1 MGRYT
6 QGCCYLVHF
15 TLFFRA
21 LRHRNFR
28 LYFSGQLVSL
38 VGTWMQQVA
47 MGWLVYRLTGS
58 VFLLGVVGFSSQ
70 IPILLFAPFGGVFSD
85 RFNRHRLLILTQAL
99 AMLQAFALAA
109 LTLAHLVQ
117 VWHLI
122 VMAALLGLINAVD
135 APARQSL
142 VVFLVEKREDM
153 ANAIALNSL
162 VMNATRL
169 VGPAIAGWLVGWVG
183 EGYCFLLNGLSYVAV
198 LFALARIRVNIPHQ
212 EPHPIRRG
220 LGEGL
225 RYTVGHGPIRGLLML
240 VALLS
245 VTVVPY
251 IVLMP
256 YYAREVF
263 HGDARTLGLLM
274 ACSGAGALLGSLFLA
289 SRRAGAPLQD
299 HVAITAQFAA
309 GALVVF
315 SFSHWLWLSMLA
327 LVVMGF
333 GVIATAAATNTLI
346 QSYVEERFRGRVMS
360 LFTMSFLGM
369 APIGSFIAGSVGHW
383 VGVPATLLTGG
394 LITLVLAGKLATS
407 IGGRARPSR
416 NG

>member
-1 MGRYT
+1 
-6 QGCCYLVHF
+6 
-15 TLFFRA
+15 
-21 LRHRNFR
+21 
-28 LYFSGQLVSL
+28 
-38 VGTWMQQVA
+38 MQQVA

-99 AMLQAFALAA
+99 AMLQAFALAI
-109 LTLAHLVQ
+109 LTLAHVVQ

-122 VMAALLGLINAVD
+122 VMAALLGFINAVD

-183 EGYCFLLNGLSYVAV
+183 EGYCFLLNALSYVAV
-198 LFALARIRVNIPHQ
+198 LFALMKIQVNIPPQ

-225 RYTVGHGPIRGLLML
+225 RYTVGHKPIRGLLML

-245 VTVVPY
+245 ITVVPY

-289 SRRAGAPLQD
+289 SRRAGAPLHG
-299 HVAITAQFAA
+299 HVTITAQLAA
-309 GALVVF
+309 GALMAF

-333 GVIATAAATNTLI
+333 GVIATAATTNTLI

-394 LITLVLAGKLATS
+394 LITLVLAGKLAK
-407 IGGRARPSR
+407 
-416 NG
+416 